1 MNFIFF
7 LAALG
12 IACAAG
18 WLANDWATSHAL
30 ALEVGEQWSIQAE
43 GWAALWPP
51 VAVGLLVGAVSAF
64 ALGLV
69 VSGRIAQAIQTGKD
83 KATEQA
89 QKLLSE
95 QRRELAKKRADID
108 TEIQKSVQIS
118 TASANQHAEIC
129 SLENEKNK
137 DTILRL
143 QRKIEIIEKRLIGST
158 KARAERKK
166 KVQLMSII

>member
-18 WLANDWATSHAL
+18 WLANDWAMSHAL
-30 ALEVGEQWSIQAE
+30 ALAVGEQWSIQRE

-51 VAVGLLVGAVSAF
+51 VAVGLLAGAVPAF
-64 ALGLV
+64 FIGLV
-69 VSGRIAQAIQTGKD
+69 ISGRLAEAIQTGKD
-83 KATEQA
+83 EANEQA

-95 QRRELAKKRADID
+95 QRRELTKKRADID
-108 TEIQKSVQIS
+108 SEIQKTVQIS
-118 TASANQHAEIC
+118 IASANQRAENS

-143 QRKIEIIEKRLIGST
+143 QRKIEIIERRLIGSK

-166 KVQLMSII
+166 KAQLTSV